1 MALFSA
7 SVKSRL
13 SAVDRP
19 NSRSA
24 VLFEIHDSVV
34 WSMLE

>member
-13 SAVDRP
+13 SAVVSP
-19 NSRSA
+19 SSRSA
-24 VLFEIHDSVV
+24 VALASQASVV
-34 WSMLE
+34 WPRLD